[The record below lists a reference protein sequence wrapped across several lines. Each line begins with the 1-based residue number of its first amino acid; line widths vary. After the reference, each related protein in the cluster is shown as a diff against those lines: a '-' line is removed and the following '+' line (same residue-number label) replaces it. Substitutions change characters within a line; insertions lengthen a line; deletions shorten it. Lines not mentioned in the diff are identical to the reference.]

1 MAYCPKCSEKI
12 PKDAAFCPRCG
23 SAIRRPRIGRSGY
36 LTAAGVLTII
46 AACFCI
52 ISGIGGCV
60 MFATGEY
67 HYRYYTHPPQYL
79 LAGIFGLLG
88 FAFGLTAG
96 ILALKRTH
104 YPLVVIG
111 IALIAIGAILTL
123 ALNVAAFLAMGIPTI
138 ILAILGMILVG
149 ITRAEFA

>member
-1 MAYCPKCSEKI
+1 M
-12 PKDAAFCPRCG
+12 CG
-23 SAIRRPRIGRSGY
+23 SAIRRPRAERSGY

-52 ISGIGGCV
+52 ISGIAGCV
-60 MFATGEY
+60 MFAMGY
-67 HYRYYTHPPQYL
+67 HHTHPPGYL

-96 ILALKRTH
+96 ILALKRAH

-111 IALIAIGAILTL
+111 IALVAVGGILTL
-123 ALNVAAFLAMGIPTI
+123 ALNVEAFLVMGIPTLL
-138 ILAILGMILVG
+138 LAILGMIFVG
-149 ITRAEFA
+149 ITRPEFA